1 MVFRMR
7 KFIYTADNNIVG
19 LFVSPKFFF
28 FFLGKANLHEAQQH
42 KCQNTHWSENYAD
55 RADNN
60 KS

>member
-1 MVFRMR
+1 MVFRMC

-19 LFVSPKFFF
+19 LFMSPKFFF

-60 KS
+60 TS

>member
-1 MVFRMR
+1 MH

-19 LFVSPKFFF
+19 LFMSPKFFF